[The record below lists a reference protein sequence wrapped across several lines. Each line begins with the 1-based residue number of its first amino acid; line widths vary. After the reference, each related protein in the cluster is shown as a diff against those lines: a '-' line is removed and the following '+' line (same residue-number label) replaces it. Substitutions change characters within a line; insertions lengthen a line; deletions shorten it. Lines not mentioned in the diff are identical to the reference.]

1 MAAPV
6 GGRAARTGAKSAIL
20 DCFVVV
26 VVVVVF
32 DDDDDN
38 YQSRR
43 QSCV

>member
-6 GGRAARTGAKSAIL
+6 GGRAARTGAKSAII
-20 DCFVVV
+20 DCFVV